1 MQATASRHHNL
12 SRSDFL
18 KLTPR
23 EFYAIERDYLEE
35 FSIRKEVSD
44 RQTARIML
52 AIYKA
57 SPKFKRINKTEED
70 FMPTKTEI
78 GKAKN
83 ISAEN
88 LVAKGRAIHLRM
100 EAIRKHNEKVKD
112 GS

>member
-1 MQATASRHHNL
+1 MMVTASRHHNL
-12 SRSDFL
+12 SRNDFL

-23 EFYAIERDYLEE
+23 EFYAIEQDYLEE
-35 FSIRKEVSD
+35 FSIKKEVSD

-70 FMPTKTEI
+70 FMPLK
-78 GKAKN
+78 KVKN
-83 ISAEN
+83 RSVKD
-88 LVAKGRAIHLRM
+88 LVAKARTIQLRM
-100 EAIRKHNEKVKD
+100 GAIKKHNEKVKN